1 MIIRTNQIV
10 SITEANQNFNQVLK
24 KAKSTGDVV
33 IFKRNKPA
41 YIIVDI
47 NAVGEAFLKDYE
59 TIKKTHDKKESSYV
73 KR

>member
-1 MIIRTNQIV
+1 MIILSNQIV

-24 KAKSTGDVV
+24 KAKSNGDVI

-41 YIIVDI
+41 YIIIDI
-47 NAVGEAFLKDYE
+47 EAVGHDFIEHYE
-59 TIKKTHDKKESSYV
+59 TLKQDHKKKEQTHV

>member
-1 MIIRTNQIV
+1 MIISSSQIV

-24 KAKSTGDVV
+24 KAKASGDVI

-41 YIIVDI
+41 YIIIDI
-47 NAVGEAFLKDYE
+47 NAVGEPFIDQYEALKE
-59 TIKKTHDKKESSYV
+59 THKKKESSHV